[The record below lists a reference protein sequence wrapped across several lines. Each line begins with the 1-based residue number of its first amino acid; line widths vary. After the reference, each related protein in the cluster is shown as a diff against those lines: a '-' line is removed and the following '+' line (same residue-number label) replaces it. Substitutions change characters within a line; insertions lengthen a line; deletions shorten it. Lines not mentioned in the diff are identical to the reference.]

1 MLFEEAL
8 TRLRSIKNQDSPTA
22 LRDAEMAARRLL
34 AEEEFAP
41 RDRGRLLSLLGEW
54 AAKGCRY
61 FEAIELHQEGLAL
74 VTATSDKLCILCGL
88 ATAAKDVGDSDIW
101 RYASELLENTLANE
115 GSALPEAVWAFGYL
129 ARMLAKLGDLERA
142 RTYAVKGM
150 ELGGRLQVALIE
162 STFALGVVEEAAGN
176 LEVSANLYADA
187 AEMSTGDCR
196 TESLQALIR
205 VKANLGQRAEAA
217 RLMKEG
223 VDELS
228 TECQRSLE
236 GWLEIWIT
244 LGDVDQ
250 DECFRYM
257 KKVHAHL
264 KRRREGR

>member
-22 LRDAEMAARRLL
+22 LRDAERAARRFL

-88 ATAAKDVGDSDIW
+88 ASAANDVGDATIW
-101 RYASELLENTLANE
+101 RCASGLLEDILENE
-115 GSALPEAVWAFGYL
+115 GAALPEAAWAFGYL
-129 ARMLAKLGDLERA
+129 ARMLVKLGDFERA
-142 RTYAVKGM
+142 RSFAVKGVD
-150 ELGGRLQVALIE
+150 LANRLQVALTE
-162 STFALGVVEEAAGN
+162 SRFALGIAEEALGN
-176 LEVSANLYADA
+176 LLAAADLYADA
-187 AEMSTGDCR
+187 ADMTTGECR
-196 TESLQALIR
+196 TDNMRALIR
-205 VKANLGQRAEAA
+205 VKAKLGHRAEVS
-217 RLMKEG
+217 RLMKES

-228 TECQRSLE
+228 NESQRSLE
-236 GWLEIWIT
+236 AWLELLIA